1 MAQNAY
7 INLARKYRP
16 QTILELI
23 GQDVLV
29 KSLENAFTLN
39 KIAHAFMLTGVRGV
53 GKTTTARIIA
63 KALNCIGI
71 EGNGSPTLNPCG
83 VCENCTLI
91 TADRHLDV
99 IEIDAASNTGVD
111 NIREVIE
118 NSMYKPT
125 VARYK
130 VFIIDEIHMLSKNAF
145 NALLKTLEEPPQHLK
160 FIFATTEIKK
170 VPITVLSRCQR
181 FDLKMVEGLEL
192 EDHLKKICN
201 AENIAYEED
210 AIVLIAKA
218 AQGSVRDSLSLL
230 DRAIVF
236 SNNNLQT
243 DIIIEMLGYS
253 KSGVIAELFE
263 LLIENNANKV
273 LEIFNN
279 LRKEG
284 MLAESFL
291 EDLMNV
297 CNDATVVLTTNST
310 DLLNS
315 SKIYEQQIE
324 SLAKKTN
331 LTFFIATWQV
341 LLQSLDE
348 LKKTNNAYQVC
359 YFALLKI
366 LNLHNLIN
374 IDNLINDF
382 SNAHNSNML
391 NSTTDGSDNIEG
403 EFLNNFP
410 QAKKI

>member
-1 MAQNAY
+1 MPQNSY

-16 QTILELI
+16 QTISELI

-29 KSLENAFTLN
+29 KSLENAFILN

-63 KALNCIGI
+63 KALNCIGVD
-71 EGNGSPTLNPCG
+71 GNGSPTLKPCG

-118 NSMYKPT
+118 NSRYKPT

-130 VFIIDEIHMLSKNAF
+130 IFIIDEVHMLSKSAF

-160 FIFATTEIKK
+160 FVFATTEIKK

-192 EDHLKKICN
+192 ENHLQKICDN
-201 AENIAYEED
+201 EGIAYEKD

-236 SNNNLQT
+236 SNKNLKT
-243 DIIIEMLGYS
+243 EAILEMLGYN
-253 KSGVIAELFE
+253 KSGIIVEMFSY
-263 LLIENNANKV
+263 LIENNANKV
-273 LEIFNN
+273 LELFNN
-279 LRKEG
+279 LRKDG
-284 MLAESFL
+284 ILAESFL
-291 EDLMNV
+291 EDLMNI

-324 SLAKKTN
+324 NLAKKTN

-348 LKKTNNAYQVC
+348 LKKTNNVYQVC
-359 YFALLKI
+359 YFALLKV
-366 LNLHNLIN
+366 LNLHNLID
-374 IDNLINDF
+374 IDNLITDF
-382 SNAHNSNML
+382 ANAQNPEISNSL
-391 NSTTDGSDNIEG
+391 KQTEPSIEG
-403 EFLNNFP
+403 DFVANFP